1 MGGPTCP
8 IQEADPLFSF
18 PWPGAVPGTAEQGS
32 GNQVESAPAA
42 QHGLRLGLQQP
53 GAFL

>member
-8 IQEADPLFSF
+8 IQEADPLFF
-18 PWPGAVPGTAEQGS
+18 LFWPGAVPGTAEQGP

-42 QHGLRLGLQQP
+42 DHGLWLGPQQP